1 MNHKLKKTVLTAMVA
16 LILGSALT
24 GCSLFRKKGDA
35 SGSDSE
41 IRSEMTA
48 SGSSEALD
56 NSPMNM
62 GVTGSDSGMIEG
74 LSTVF
79 FEYDSAT
86 LSSVESDKLMA
97 NIEWMK
103 NNPKARLTIEGHCD
117 QRGSSEYNLA
127 LGERRA
133 NAVRQIFISNGISG
147 SRLTTVS
154 FGKEKLLSTGDSDEA
169 MAKNRRANFVPVQ

>member
-35 SGSDSE
+35 AGSDSE

-103 NNPKARLTIEGHCD
+103 KNSKARLTIEGHCD